1 VDCLGWCLSGKR
13 LRNGANHRSPF
24 FVRRSDLFT
33 YRTAAWDEQALIPML
48 PTIRHSLRARLLA
61 LLLLA
66 IVLTAVAQALVVYQ
80 QAREEADSIF
90 DYHMQQMAQAL
101 RTGVAMP
108 DLPALDEELT
118 SEKGFDFLVQVWSN
132 DGLSVFQ
139 SRSGSALPQRAVL
152 GFSEVRVHNTPYR
165 VFSMQTRSQV
175 IQVAQDMGPR
185 RTMARSLALRT
196 VAPILWMA
204 PLLMLVAWWAVSA
217 SLRPVARVRA
227 QVASRGAEELSRVAE
242 QGLPDEIRPL
252 VHELNLLFDRVRDA
266 FEAQQH
272 FVSDAAH
279 ELRSPL
285 AALRLQAQGLQR
297 AKDDETRQLA
307 LDRLLAGIDRATRLV
322 EQLLL
327 LARQEAGMATGIKF
341 QPVAMPDL
349 VRACVGEAHAM
360 ARTKE
365 IDLGVGG
372 LDEGALS
379 GQPEALRILLRNLL
393 DNALKYT
400 PEGGRVDVSLR
411 REDQALVLSV
421 EDSGPG
427 IPEAECLR
435 VLDRFYRVQGAGAAG
450 SGLGLAIVNAIARG
464 HGAQLSLLQSE
475 SLGGLRVEMRFPLLP
490 TSA

>member
-1 VDCLGWCLSGKR
+1 MRTLLGL
-13 LRNGANHRSPF
+13 
-24 FVRRSDLFT
+24 
-33 YRTAAWDEQALIPML
+33 
-48 PTIRHSLRARLLA
+48 RHSLRARLLG

-66 IVLTAVAQALVVYQ
+66 ILLTALAQAFVVYGE
-80 QAREEADSIF
+80 ARAEADSIF

-118 SEKGFDFLVQVWSN
+118 GEKGFDFLVQVWSN
-132 DGLSVFQ
+132 DGLTVFQ
-139 SRSGSALPQRAVL
+139 SRAGAALPQRAVL
-152 GFSEVRVHNTPYR
+152 GFSEVRVRNTPYR
-165 VFSMQTRSQV
+165 VFSMQTRTQV

-185 RTMARSLALRT
+185 RAMARSLAWRT

-227 QVASRGAEELSRVAE
+227 QVASRKADELNSVAEE
-242 QGLPDEIRPL
+242 GLPDEIRPL
-252 VHELNLLFDRVRDA
+252 VHELNLLFGRVRSA

-297 AKDDETRQLA
+297 ARDDQTRQLA
-307 LDRLLAGIDRATRLV
+307 LERLLAGIDRATRLV

-327 LARQEAGMATGIKF
+327 LARQEAGVATGSPPQTVLLQDI
-341 QPVAMPDL
+341 
-349 VRACVGEAHAM
+349 VRAGVAEAHGQAQH
-360 ARTKE
+360 KGV
-365 IDLGVGG
+365 DLGVGV
-372 LDEGALS
+372 LEA
-379 GQPEALRILLRNLL
+379 GQLMGHPEALRILLRNLL

-400 PEGGRVDVSLR
+400 PEGGRIDVSLVR
-411 REDQALVLSV
+411 DGMFLLLTV

-427 IPEAECLR
+427 IAAPERDR
-435 VLDRFYRVQGAGAAG
+435 VIDRFYRVQGAAAGG
-450 SGLGLAIVNAIARG
+450 SGLGLAIVNTIARS
-464 HGAQLSLLQSE
+464 HGAQLVLDRSE
-475 SLGGLRVEMRFPLLP
+475 ALGGLRVELRFPV
-490 TSA
+490 SE